1 MSTVLPATTNSRLL
15 TGSKAD
21 ISAPLA
27 LVIPPTL
34 VKKLESLLVIVIF
47 WEVVAPKEMPA
58 DGVLIVKVAVS
69 VPSTMASSATIKETE
84 PEVCPWAIVIVFLLR

>member
-1 MSTVLPATTNSRLL
+1 MVLPATTNSRLL

-27 LVIPPTL
+27 LAMPPTL

-47 WEVVAPKEMPA
+47 WEVAVPKEMPG

-69 VPSTMASSATIKETE
+69 VPSTTASSATIKDIE
-84 PEVCPWAIVIVFLLR
+84 PEVCPLGIVIVVLLR

>member
-1 MSTVLPATTNSRLL
+1 MVLPATTNSRLL
-15 TGSKAD
+15 PESKAD

-27 LVIPPTL
+27 LVAPPTL

-47 WEVVAPKEMPA
+47 WEVVAPKLIPA

-69 VPSTMASSATIKETE
+69 VPSAMASSATIKDTE
-84 PEVCPWAIVIVFLLR
+84 PEVCPLGIVIVVLLR

>member
-1 MSTVLPATTNSRLL
+1 MVLPATTNSRLL
-15 TGSKAD
+15 TESKAD

-27 LVIPPTL
+27 LVAPPTL

-47 WEVVAPKEMPA
+47 WEVVAPKLIPA

-69 VPSTMASSATIKETE
+69 VPSAMASSATIKDTE
-84 PEVCPWAIVIVFLLR
+84 PEVCPLGIVIVVLLR